1 MPDLNI
7 MPTFPHTLA
16 RRSADVRRRES
27 VSPMNTSLCAVTM
40 RLFPLATKIRGGWF
54 PFTLLKSTSTASA
67 RQDRWARL

>member
-67 RQDRWARL
+67 RQERWARL